1 VSNSYDDATTQ
12 PGSIESE
19 SKKTVS
25 QHVGNRDH
33 VNSNE
38 QPARSDRPA
47 SLTDQDATTPRRSI
61 QIGSQRDAANVAL
74 KPSHPKAVQKAIANP
89 VELQQD
95 FAPPP
100 PQPAEDSADRSEQ
113 QLAEATESE
122 IEAAL
127 QALSMDSVLGRMG
140 AGEFELERDTRIKA
154 TISRIHGGNA
164 FVTLKG
170 HNEGILPLT
179 QFKTQPHEGQ
189 IVEVV
194 VKGRNEDDGLYE
206 VFLPGAAVS
215 ISDWEDLRQGET
227 VSARII
233 GSNTGGLE
241 AIVNNVRGFI
251 PASQIERFRVENFGD
266 YVNQKMDCVVTE
278 VNAAKKRLVLSRRAI
293 LERQHEEARKLL
305 LESLAIGNVY
315 DGTVTKLMD
324 FGAFVDIG
332 GVEGLLHVSKL
343 SWDHVSH
350 PKEILSPGEKIKVRI
365 EKIDHATGKM
375 SLSHRDTLA
384 HPWDNIDQ
392 KYAINATVAGVV
404 TRIADFGAF
413 VRLEPGVEG
422 LVHISEIAHH
432 RVMKVGNHLHVG
444 DQVQAK
450 VLSIDL
456 DKQKMSLSIKAT
468 QAPPAVKEKK
478 SDQEDVLDD
487 SDRQSTVAPS
497 DRPLKGGTNR
507 RSGGEQFGLHL

>member
-1 VSNSYDDATTQ
+1 VSNPYDDAATQ
-12 PGSIESE
+12 PGNTESE
-19 SKKTVS
+19 CEETVS
-25 QHVGNRDH
+25 QQAGARDH
-33 VNSNE
+33 NNRNE
-38 QPARSDRPA
+38 QTPGSVRPT
-47 SLTDQDATTPRRSI
+47 SLTDQDETTPRRSI

-89 VELQQD
+89 VELHQESAP
-95 FAPPP
+95 APPK
-100 PQPAEDSADRSEQ
+100 PAEDSADRSGTE
-113 QLAEATESE
+113 LVEPTEAE

-127 QALSMDSVLGRMG
+127 QAISMDAVLGCLAASEM
-140 AGEFELERDTRIKA
+140 ELERDTRIKA

-179 QFKTQPHEGQ
+179 QFKTKPHEGQ
-189 IVEVV
+189 VVEVV

-227 VSARII
+227 VTARIT

-241 AIVNNVRGFI
+241 AMVNNVRGFI

-266 YVNQKMDCVVTE
+266 YVNQKMDCIVTE
-278 VNAAKKRLVLSRRAI
+278 VNAAKKRLVLSHRAV
-293 LERQHEEARKLL
+293 LDRQHEETRKQL
-305 LESLAIGNVY
+305 LESIAIGSVY

-332 GVEGLLHVSKL
+332 GLEGLAHVSKL

-365 EKIDHATGKM
+365 EKIDHATGKI

-468 QAPPAVKEKK
+468 QAPPPVKEKK

-487 SDRQSTVAPS
+487 SDRQSTVARS

-507 RSGGEQFGLHL
+507 QSGGEQYGLHL